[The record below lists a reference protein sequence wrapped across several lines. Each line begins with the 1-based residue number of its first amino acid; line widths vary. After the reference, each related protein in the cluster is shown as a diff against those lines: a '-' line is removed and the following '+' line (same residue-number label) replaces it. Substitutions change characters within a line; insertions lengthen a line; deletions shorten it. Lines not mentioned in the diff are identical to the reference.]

1 MSATSGGS
9 SSFVRLS
16 DNEISKILSIPMSLV
31 SENCSQR
38 DQSAQVQSEQ
48 AKNPNVNV
56 SSAGSLCDN
65 TQRNL
70 LHLNKVVTYS
80 MFTFVFVFGLFPNW
94 KSCLAENCSF
104 LLILRNSSSATN
116 IFGGSLVWLN

>member
-31 SENCSQR
+31 SENCSQNR
-38 DQSAQVQSEQ
+38 DQSSAQANQSEQ
-48 AKNPNVNV
+48 AKNPNPVNV

-70 LHLNKVVTYS
+70 LHLNKVVTSYS
-80 MFTFVFVFGLFPNW
+80 MFTFVCINCCCFCLVPKMEELF
-94 KSCLAENCSF
+94 S
-104 LLILRNSSSATN
+104 
-116 IFGGSLVWLN
+116 

>member
-31 SENCSQR
+31 SENCNR
-38 DQSAQVQSEQ
+38 DQASTEQ
-48 AKNPNVNV
+48 AKNVNV
-56 SSAGSLCDN
+56 SSASLCDSS

-70 LHLNKVVTYS
+70 LHLNKVVNC
-80 MFTFVFVFGLFPNW
+80 LF
-94 KSCLAENCSF
+94 L
-104 LLILRNSSSATN
+104 
-116 IFGGSLVWLN
+116 

>member
-94 KSCLAENCSF
+94 KSCLAKNCF
-104 LLILRNSSSATN
+104 FTDFEKLIFCNKYFCWQL
-116 IFGGSLVWLN
+116 G

>member
-31 SENCSQR
+31 SENCNR
-38 DQSAQVQSEQ
+38 DQASVQTEQ
-48 AKNPNVNV
+48 AKNVNV
-56 SSAGSLCDN
+56 SSASLCDSS

-70 LHLNKVVTYS
+70 LHLNKVVNC
-80 MFTFVFVFGLFPNW
+80 FLFLFFFSN
-94 KSCLAENCSF
+94 
-104 LLILRNSSSATN
+104 
-116 IFGGSLVWLN
+116 